1 MFFGF
6 SRKFKNRNKNRNRNR
21 KKKIITRKKGNNNNS
36 NNDNVK
42 FKIEEIDTPPSQ
54 SRSRSQRSSS
64 TRSPNRVKVI
74 ETDSNSPI
82 ILSDISDN
90 DTRSQSRSRSRSRSI
105 SRSMKKRD
113 LQMRAP
119 TPYNYLNPIS
129 VVPVSKSTN
138 PKSLKSS
145 GDIILFFMDMLT
157 TVKLYHW
164 KTMNYA
170 THKATDELYDDLNK
184 YVDEFVEVLLGYK
197 GGVRAKLP
205 RTHVTLHDCNSI
217 EEFKKKIDGYKN
229 VLIGF
234 TSRFDGKK
242 NSDLLNIRDEILATL
257 NKSLYVMSFK

>member
-1 MFFGF
+1 
-6 SRKFKNRNKNRNRNR
+6 
-21 KKKIITRKKGNNNNS
+21 
-36 NNDNVK
+36 
-42 FKIEEIDTPPSQ
+42 
-54 SRSRSQRSSS
+54 
-64 TRSPNRVKVI
+64 
-74 ETDSNSPI
+74 
-82 ILSDISDN
+82 
-90 DTRSQSRSRSRSRSI
+90 
-105 SRSMKKRD
+105 MKKRD
-113 LQMRAP
+113 IQMRTP
-119 TPYNYLNPIS
+119 TPYHYSTPTPTPTPTPIS
-129 VVPVSKSTN
+129 VVPVSKSTKL
-138 PKSLKSS
+138 KSLNSS

-197 GGVRAKLP
+197 GGIRAKLP
-205 RTHVTLHDCNSI
+205 RTQVTLHDCNSI

>member
-1 MFFGF
+1 
-6 SRKFKNRNKNRNRNR
+6 
-21 KKKIITRKKGNNNNS
+21 
-36 NNDNVK
+36 
-42 FKIEEIDTPPSQ
+42 
-54 SRSRSQRSSS
+54 
-64 TRSPNRVKVI
+64 
-74 ETDSNSPI
+74 
-82 ILSDISDN
+82 
-90 DTRSQSRSRSRSRSI
+90 
-105 SRSMKKRD
+105 
-113 LQMRAP
+113 MRTP
-119 TPYNYLNPIS
+119 TPYHHSTPTPIS
-129 VVPVSKSTN
+129 AVTVSKSTQ
-138 PKSLKSS
+138 PKSLNSS

-184 YVDEFVEVLLGYK
+184 YVDEFVEVLLGHK

-205 RTHVTLHDCNSI
+205 RTQVTLHDCNSI